1 MERDPLFE
9 RVKGMILSSS
19 KKPKY
24 MAISTV
30 KVAEILGV
38 KPADVEQGLQKLVHE
53 GKLIRSKIEE
63 APNSEIYSLP

>member
-1 MERDPLFE
+1 MERDLLFE

-24 MAISTV
+24 MSISTV
-30 KVAEILGV
+30 KIAEILGV
-38 KPADVEQGLQKLVHE
+38 KPTDVEQGLQNLVHE
-53 GKLIRSKIEE
+53 GKLVKSKMEE